1 MWAPRLCSITHTAAC
16 WRTRGIKTL
25 KVTRKRKWKREKYE
39 EKSGGCFTRVNDSAQ
54 RAIPLVATTSEADP
68 NEELLS
74 ALSHFAAFA
83 TFFPSCCQLRCIIV
97 KTEVCD
103 LWSTTYFKILFFLF
117 FLVLNSLNGCWIRN
131 WAIFRNPVGRATRF
145 PSTSVRHSWVSC
157 PNYLF
162 VLRNCVFGPRWKLDL
177 RLFSS
182 CYFSFPAQLGCKSYS
197 CPRKGH
203 LFFRL

>member
-1 MWAPRLCSITHTAAC
+1 MKRRVEDVSLVWTIPRNGRFRLLRQHQK
-16 WRTRGIKTL
+16 RTL
-25 KVTRKRKWKREKYE
+25 TRNFCQHSRILPSSLPFSPPVVNWGVLSLRRKCVIFDRQHISKF
-39 EKSGGCFTRVNDSAQ
+39 S
-54 RAIPLVATTSEADP
+54 
-68 NEELLS
+68 
-74 ALSHFAAFA
+74 
-83 TFFPSCCQLRCIIV
+83 
-97 KTEVCD
+97 
-103 LWSTTYFKILFFLF
+103 FFLF